1 MRKNYFF
8 SLIALFTIDLLS
20 AQIQYTDISPDFV
33 TTVGA
38 NGQSSGDNL
47 SPIDFN
53 NDGVSEYHFFWFQA
67 NPAEWNLNVN
77 RTLTTSSVAESAGP
91 YCCQTEPLVQNA
103 TIGPALN
110 WSNNTS
116 SYIANTGAPIFS
128 GLGDRY
134 IGVRFKI
141 GTNTHYGWILISV
154 ANKTLTVK
162 SYAYQ
167 KTPDTPIA
175 AGDKGSLSVSEADAA
190 RASGQLYP
198 NPAKEYFTVTDG
210 TVKKFAYEITDAS
223 GRMVDKGSADAGE
236 KISIKFSTGT
246 YMVKLKS
253 EGKISVHKLVVK

>member
-8 SLIALFTIDLLS
+8 SVIALLSIHLLS
-20 AQIQYTDISPDFV
+20 AQIQYTDISPDFI

-67 NPAEWNLNVN
+67 NPVEWNLNIN
-77 RTLTTSSVAESAGP
+77 RILTASSVAESAGQ
-91 YCCQTEPLVQNA
+91 YCCQTQPLVQNA
-103 TIGPALN
+103 TIGAALN
-110 WSNNTS
+110 WASSTTS
-116 SYIANTGAPIFS
+116 YLANPGAPIFS
-128 GLGDRY
+128 GMGDRY

-141 GTNTHYGWILISV
+141 GSNTHYGWILISV
-154 ANKTLTVK
+154 ANKVLTVK

-175 AGDKGSLSVSEADAA
+175 AGDKGSLSVSEAEAGNT
-190 RASGQLYP
+190 SVKLYP

-210 TVKKFAYEITDAS
+210 IGKNFTYEITDAA
-223 GRMVDKGSADAGE
+223 GRMVDKGSADAGN

-246 YMVKLKS
+246 YVVKLKS
-253 EGKISVHKLVVK
+253 EGKISVQKLIVE

>member
-8 SLIALFTIDLLS
+8 GAIALLSIHLLS

-38 NGQSSGDNL
+38 NGQSSANNL

-53 NDGVSEYHFFWFQA
+53 SDGTDEYHFFWFQA
-67 NPAEWNLNVN
+67 NPVEWNLNIS
-77 RTLTTSSVAESAGP
+77 RPLATSSVAESAGP

-103 TIGPALN
+103 IIGPALN
-110 WSNNTS
+110 WATNTS
-116 SYIANTGAPIFS
+116 SYLANTGAPIFS

-141 GTNTHYGWILISV
+141 GANTHYGWILISL

-167 KTPDTPIA
+167 KTPDTPVA
-175 AGDKGSLSVSEADAA
+175 AGDKGNLSVSEAGAA

-198 NPAKEYFTVTDG
+198 NPAKEYFTVTGG
-210 TVKKFAYEITDAS
+210 TVKNFAYEITDAS
-223 GRMVDKGSADAGE
+223 GRMVDKGSADAGK

-246 YMVKLKS
+246 YLVKLKS
-253 EGKISVHKLVVK
+253 EGKISVHKLIVK